1 MQSKIASVILTSYN
15 KPVFLK
21 RAIESVL
28 SQTYDSFELIIADDN
43 SPNKEVESVISEY
56 VHLDKVIYFNSLVKD
71 EDRLETARYATQINT
86 AVREYSR
93 GKYLFYLADDDY
105 YYPLMLEKMVD
116 YAQRSLCDVCFCAQ
130 HVVDADGNVD
140 GGGKDGRGVRF
151 FLEPLVRGADRLDH
165 NQVMTTRKA
174 FDAVGG
180 WNDESWCWSGAD
192 ANFYDRLEKSG
203 YLFYPIDYHEPLQA
217 KTYRQNSIQ
226 WNMANGLSPSEG
238 S

>member
-116 YAQRSLCDVCFCAQ
+116 YAQRSLCDVCFCADRKS
-130 HVVDADGNVD
+130 VV
-140 GGGKDGRGVRF
+140 
-151 FLEPLVRGADRLDH
+151 
-165 NQVMTTRKA
+165 
-174 FDAVGG
+174 
-180 WNDESWCWSGAD
+180 
-192 ANFYDRLEKSG
+192 
-203 YLFYPIDYHEPLQA
+203 
-217 KTYRQNSIQ
+217 
-226 WNMANGLSPSEG
+226 
-238 S
+238 